1 VCSLKKTHKYI
12 PMSQTAKFSSVQA
25 CAVRPN
31 GCTRTCRTRFTNGFR
46 GFHARSPRHHSCC
59 GPAARKREHCSM
71 HAGAHARRDGAPTC
85 THPCTRAHSEGR
97 ALCLR
102 NPRRVL
108 LEPSPCVESP
118 GEHEDEGLPYIRER
132 TSRTNH
138 VCAGSP
144 TGEEAGAAI
153 GCSMASTVFPYCPS
167 LLLPHPALL
176 DLARDS
182 SS

>member
-1 VCSLKKTHKYI
+1 
-12 PMSQTAKFSSVQA
+12 
-25 CAVRPN
+25 
-31 GCTRTCRTRFTNGFR
+31 
-46 GFHARSPRHHSCC
+46 
-59 GPAARKREHCSM
+59 M

-97 ALCLR
+97 APCLR
-102 NPRRVL
+102 NLRRVL

-153 GCSMASTVFPYCPS
+153 GCSMASTV
-167 LLLPHPALL
+167 LP
-176 DLARDS
+176 
-182 SS
+182 

>member
-1 VCSLKKTHKYI
+1 MHVPHSVHQWL
-12 PMSQTAKFSSVQA
+12 PWFSRAVTSA
-25 CAVRPN
+25 PLMLLTGCAQE
-31 GCTRTCRTRFTNGFR
+31 
-46 GFHARSPRHHSCC
+46 
-59 GPAARKREHCSM
+59 REHSGM

-97 ALCLR
+97 APCLR
-102 NPRRVL
+102 NLRRVL

-138 VCAGSP
+138 MRVGAP

-153 GCSMASTVFPYCPS
+153 GCSMASTVLPYCPS
-167 LLLPHPALL
+167 SLLPHPAFSTL
-176 DLARDS
+176 RGIGRVS
-182 SS
+182 MEKS